1 VAALRL
7 ARFVSHAFSPP
18 VVAAVVVAAVS
29 WRGAGSVAEALRW
42 TALLVLFSCVGP
54 LLVVVVAL
62 RLGRVGDLYI
72 SRREQRPRP
81 LALAAL
87 SVVGGVLLLSWLGAP
102 GDVVAVAWAIAAG
115 MLGTTAVTLVWKISY
130 HAGAVAGALGVLA
143 LAFGPTLLAAAPILA
158 LVGWARVRLDAH
170 TPAQVLAGTLLGGTA
185 AAVAF
190 ALAR

>member
-1 VAALRL
+1 
-7 ARFVSHAFSPP
+7 
-18 VVAAVVVAAVS
+18 
-29 WRGAGSVAEALRW
+29 
-42 TALLVLFSCVGP
+42 
-54 LLVVVVAL
+54 
-62 RLGRVGDLYI
+62 
-72 SRREQRPRP
+72 
-81 LALAAL
+81 
-87 SVVGGVLLLSWLGAP
+87 VLLLSWLGAP